1 MQAHG
6 QICTRTPVD
15 AQTLPVSHKL
25 KKGWEKKSKC
35 AGKHKYMQE
44 CLTVDTHAHT
54 HTHTHTYAECGEKP
68 VVLSRDGASGR
79 REGERKQ
86 LAAGILPLLTL

>member
-1 MQAHG
+1 MRREA
-6 QICTRTPVD
+6 QI
-15 AQTLPVSHKL
+15 H
-25 KKGWEKKSKC
+25 
-35 AGKHKYMQE
+35 AGMLD
-44 CLTVDTHAHT
+44 CGHAC
-54 HTHTHTYAECGEKP
+54 THTHTYAECGEKP

>member
-25 KKGWEKKSKC
+25 KKGWEKKKQMRREAQIH
-35 AGKHKYMQE
+35 AGMLD
-44 CLTVDTHAHT
+44 CGHACT